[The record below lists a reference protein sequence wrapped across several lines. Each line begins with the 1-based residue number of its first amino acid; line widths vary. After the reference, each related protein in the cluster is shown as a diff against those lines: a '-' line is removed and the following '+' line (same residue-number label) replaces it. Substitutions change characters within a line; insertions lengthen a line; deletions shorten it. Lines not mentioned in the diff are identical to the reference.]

1 LLAVSVSVGQG
12 ATGGVVG
19 VGLDGSPDV
28 DVTVGT
34 TPLVGNAPPSQGTG
48 VGIGGR
54 LLQPPSALPV
64 LPG

>member
-1 LLAVSVSVGQG
+1 VSAGQG

-19 VGLDGSPDV
+19 VSLDDSPDA

-34 TPLVGNAPPSQGTG
+34 TPVIGDAPPSQGTG
-48 VGIGGR
+48 IAFGGR
-54 LLQPPSALPV
+54 LFHPPSAVPV